1 MKTTEGLRASL
12 VTECVTGEKEA
23 WTELFKLCQPL
34 LLRQIAS
41 WLWPRN
47 CGELT
52 EEIAGRVWL
61 KLIEKQFERLARFD
75 ASRGVKLT
83 TYMVALARNEFL
95 MVLREEKRR
104 QRRESRRAQTA
115 PTWVCEDLL
124 EVEVEEFLATLGA
137 TEKAFVTAE
146 LLGRMPDFQPL
157 PDDET
162 HAPLMRKRLSR
173 KSLSKLHEFLNMID
187 AVKKR
192 RGLPQQKK
200 KRNET

>member
-1 MKTTEGLRASL
+1 MKTTEGLREAL
-12 VTECVTGEKEA
+12 VSECVTGVKEA

-104 QRRESRRAQTA
+104 LRRESHRAQTTA
-115 PTWVCEDLL
+115 TWVSEDMV
-124 EVEVEEFLATLGA
+124 EVEVEEFLATLEA
-137 TEKAFVTAE
+137 TERAFVSKE
-146 LLGRMPDFQPL
+146 LLGRMPDFSPIP
-157 PDDET
+157 PDEA
-162 HAPLMRKRLSR
+162 HFALSR
-173 KSLSKLHEFLNMID
+173 KSLNKLHQFLNVMN
-187 AVKKR
+187 APKNGPSCRRKR
-192 RGLPQQKK
+192 KSTTKPEK
-200 KRNET
+200 